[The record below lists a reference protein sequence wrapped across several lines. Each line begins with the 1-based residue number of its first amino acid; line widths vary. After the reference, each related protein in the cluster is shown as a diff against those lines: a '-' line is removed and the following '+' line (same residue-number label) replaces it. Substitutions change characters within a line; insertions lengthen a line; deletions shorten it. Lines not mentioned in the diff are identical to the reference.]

1 MEKRT
6 MTGNGVVPS
15 PLRMPD
21 VLENV
26 FHFSFGGAKFPGL
39 AGFEMRSGNNIHG
52 CFVEF
57 SFSFKFPCNPVLEGF
72 LFFRVAVQA
81 GICHVIERAA
91 DIMG

>member
-21 VLENV
+21 ILENV
-26 FHFSFGGAKFPGL
+26 FHFSLCGTKFPGL
-39 AGFEMRSGNNIHG
+39 SCFQMRLGYNIH
-52 CFVEF
+52 CRLVEF